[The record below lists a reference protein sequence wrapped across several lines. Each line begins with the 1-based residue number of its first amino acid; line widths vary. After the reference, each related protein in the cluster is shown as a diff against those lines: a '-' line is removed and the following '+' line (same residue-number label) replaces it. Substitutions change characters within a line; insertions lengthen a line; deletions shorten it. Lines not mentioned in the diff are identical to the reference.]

1 MDCSFKQ
8 EKKFIKYVNF
18 KDMNGRKIEI
28 YLDWSSYQN
37 NEQKLIIS
45 VYDEEK
51 ALKDDSDSEMFDTEF
66 IIARDSKAY
75 VP

>member
-18 KDMNGRKIEI
+18 KDINGRKIEI
-28 YLDWSSYQN
+28 YLDWSGYQN

-51 ALKDDSDSEMFDTEF
+51 ALKDNSDSEMFDTEF
-66 IIARDSKAY
+66 VIAKGKL
-75 VP
+75 